1 MINKKS
7 GPKYKVGAL
16 GYSFVF
22 AVMLGGVAFRT
33 CTNDRYQDYVI
44 TDKGANKIVYHSIA
58 NPGVNHIMTFDGDTI
73 DPRGGFYSY
82 LNIGDTIRGN
92 TRFMNEPVNKSWYY
106 QGMRPA
112 MPVTS
117 IYTANGRTLNELR
130 EIARRDS
137 LMREIK
143 TKQR

>member
-7 GPKYKVGAL
+7 GPNYKVGAL

-58 NPGVNHIMTFDGDTI
+58 NPGANHIMTFDGDTI
-73 DPRGGFYSY
+73 DPRGGFYPY
-82 LNIGDTIRGN
+82 LNKIL
-92 TRFMNEPVNKSWYY
+92 PVKDYLKDNFHLDNLYKGKFYLHQSKLLHFSY
-106 QGMRPA
+106 QVHDKPA
-112 MPVTS
+112 
-117 IYTANGRTLNELR
+117 
-130 EIARRDS
+130 
-137 LMREIK
+137 
-143 TKQR
+143 